1 MAGRGRG
8 RGRGVSLPETRPG
21 EPSSEL
27 KPEKI
32 QSEET
37 KQPIPEP
44 KVCNFDELCG
54 EFKVLKVTN
63 CQDEVKNLVLKA
75 KESTKTDENFSQII
89 DILYQKVFEDND
101 FAETVAQLGNQLSS
115 LEEIGG
121 KFRSR
126 LLKRAQEH
134 YKNREKLCKDSL
146 SEWTG
151 LLSLLCEIFR
161 ILKISG
167 EPLKPLT
174 GPIYEMLGEILLN
187 VDDGVK
193 IECFYQNFKNVG
205 KMLQT
210 IDKVCGR
217 GGNTEQPLG

>member
-8 RGRGVSLPETRPG
+8 RGRGIPLPETRPG

-27 KPEKI
+27 KPAKT

-37 KQPIPEP
+37 KQPNTEE
-44 KVCNFDELCG
+44 KVCSFDELCG
-54 EFKVLKVTN
+54 EFKGLKLTSG
-63 CQDEVKNLVLKA
+63 QDDLNSLVQKA
-75 KESTKTDENFSQII
+75 KESTKNDEDFTKII
-89 DILYQKVFEDND
+89 DILYQKVFEDNE
-101 FAETVAQLGNQLSS
+101 FAGIVAQVGNQLSS

-121 KFRSR
+121 RFRSC
-126 LLKRAQEH
+126 LLKRAQEY
-134 YKNREKLCKDSL
+134 YKNREQLNKDSL

-161 ILKISG
+161 VLKISG
-167 EPLKPLT
+167 EPFKPLA
-174 GPIYEMLGEILLN
+174 GPIYEMMGDILLN

-193 IECFYQNFKNVG
+193 IECFYQNFRNVG

-210 IDKVCGR
+210 IDKVR
-217 GGNTEQPLG
+217 GKEGDGV